1 MRHSYSNIL
10 NSKVGVKKLRRDG
23 SFMSLISWLS
33 NTNIFGFYC
42 CCGVDLAFN
51 PKHWY
56 VLTCEKH
63 QKHSLCRFVWFLD
76 EYFERWISNLWLWN
90 EITVTVA
97 WLFPHRR
104 DNHIV
109 AGNINPLT
117 GAVYPSVSQCF
128 RVVIRV
134 YFLLA
139 SASLATFLH
148 VASSGLFTPL
158 SKSWLGSQIGRG
170 KKNRAGLNLL

>member
-1 MRHSYSNIL
+1 MGFHVIRMTNDTITTKTKTRDPNTVVMQGYGWGKMMRYEGYSPQSVSFNNASWFRKAIPSKNVSPLLRHSYSNIL

-63 QKHSLCRFVWFLD
+63 QKHSLCRFV
-76 EYFERWISNLWLWN
+76 
-90 EITVTVA
+90 
-97 WLFPHRR
+97 
-104 DNHIV
+104 
-109 AGNINPLT
+109 
-117 GAVYPSVSQCF
+117 
-128 RVVIRV
+128 
-134 YFLLA
+134 
-139 SASLATFLH
+139 
-148 VASSGLFTPL
+148 
-158 SKSWLGSQIGRG
+158 
-170 KKNRAGLNLL
+170 